1 MNILFLSAWYPTE
14 RDQMAGL
21 FVQKHAD
28 AVRVQGADV
37 RVVYTE
43 EKGWHYWREM
53 IRGLRALRKE
63 GWRPDV
69 VQMNVITK
77 YALIAEWLRI
87 FHHIPYVIIEHWTGY
102 LSINKRLHN
111 PLHILWLQW
120 IVRHAERVMPVSLN
134 LQQAMET
141 MGLHGK
147 YEVIQNVVDDFF
159 YEGVRNNDRFAE
171 GVRNIHL
178 LHVSCFDEEH
188 KNVCGILR
196 MAEKLWEI
204 RQDWQLTLVG
214 TGLDFEQVKEFASTL
229 NIPSNRLIWTGE
241 IPPKEVSDLFH
252 EADIFI
258 LFSNFE
264 NAPVVISES
273 LAVGCPVVSSDVGGI
288 NEMVPTECGL
298 LVPARDEVALLQA
311 VQQVMEHPEAYNKNT
326 IREYGKLYQYDI
338 IGKKLMKVYVEA
350 RANK

>member
-1 MNILFLSAWYPTE
+1 MNVLFLSAWYPTE

-28 AVRVQGADV
+28 AVRAQGADV

-43 EKGWHYWREM
+43 EKGWRYWREM
-53 IRGLRALRKE
+53 FRGLRALRKE

-102 LSINKRLHN
+102 LSINKRIHN
-111 PLHILWLQW
+111 LWHIQWLKW
-120 IVRHAERVMPVSLN
+120 IIRHAERVMPVSLN
-134 LQQAMET
+134 LQQAMEK
-141 MGLHGK
+141 LSLQGK
-147 YEVIQNVVDDFF
+147 YEIAYNVVDDFF
-159 YEGVRNNDRFAE
+159 YEGVKNKDRFAD
-171 GVRNIHL
+171 GVRRINL
-178 LHVSCFDEEH
+178 LHISCFDEEH

-196 MAEKLWEI
+196 MAEKLWAI

-214 TGLDFEQVKEFASTL
+214 TGPDFEQVKEFASTL
-229 NIPSNRLIWTGE
+229 DIPSDRLIWTGE
-241 IPPKEVSDLFH
+241 ISPKEVSDLFH

-288 NEMVPTECGL
+288 NEMVPKECGL
-298 LVPARDEVALLQA
+298 LVPARDEAALLQA
-311 VQQVMEHPEAYNKNT
+311 VQQVMTQPEAYNKNT
-326 IREYGKLYQYDI
+326 IRKYGKSYQFDAV
-338 IGKKLMKVYVEA
+338 GKQLMKVYVEA